1 MRISRI
7 QIRNFRNFKFLDLE
21 ISSQAV
27 IVGDNKIG
35 KSNLIYAL
43 RLILD
48 PSLPDSARQLRRE
61 DFWDG
66 LPRPLSITDRILIS
80 IDFADFEDNPSQLA
94 LLGAHLI
101 ESSPMIA
108 RLTYVFQ
115 PIEGLGR
122 EPIRESDYEFFIF
135 GGNRPEARIRHE
147 IRIRMPLD
155 FLPAL
160 RDVESDFMN
169 WRRSPLRLLL
179 EECTSKITQDSLDS
193 IAAKVSEATNA
204 LKEEREIRGLDA
216 QIGTKMKNMV
226 GSYQAIETS
235 LGFTP
240 TDSEHLIRALRM
252 FIDGG
257 KRGIGDA
264 SLGSS
269 NVLFIVLKL
278 LELELLDAQK
288 SRDHTFLA
296 IEEPEAHLHPHLQR
310 LIYKG
315 VLNPRAHQIQS
326 RSQEAIEEFSS
337 RTILLTTHSP
347 HIVSVSPLKSL
358 VVLRKTIR
366 NTKNTDAVLYDF
378 LRNSSIDIDSWL
390 FSVPAPNGLSLTD
403 FRNISNTVATEGIST
418 VNLDISANEVA
429 DLERYIDVTRGE
441 IVFAKGVL
449 LVEGDAEIFL
459 IPALSKLLCKDLD
472 ELGIS
477 VCSVSG
483 TNFKPYV
490 KFLGPNGLNK
500 PFAVLTDLDPQ
511 SDGSFLGESRI
522 EELLSFLVPLDR
534 LDENHG
540 GLRGLAKENGIFVN
554 SYTLE
559 VDLFACGQ
567 YDAICQTIIELSDN
581 QKAIERAENWRKSPE
596 NLNAEQLL
604 KDIDH
609 ISKGRFA
616 QRLAMRI
623 SGTACPRYI
632 EEAISYVSILCR

>member
-7 QIRNFRNFKFLDLE
+7 QVHNFRNFKDLDLKTG
-21 ISSQAV
+21 SQAV

-48 PSLPDSARQLRRE
+48 PSLPDSVRQLRRE

-66 LPRPLSITDRILIS
+66 VPRPLSIIDKILIS
-80 IDFADFEDNPSQLA
+80 IDFTDFEDNPSQLA
-94 LLGAHLI
+94 LLGAYLI
-101 ESSPMIA
+101 EPSPMVA

-115 PIEGLGR
+115 PKEAL
-122 EPIRESDYEFFIF
+122 ESAPTRESDYEFFIF
-135 GGNRPEARIRHE
+135 GGNRPEARIKHE
-147 IRIRMPLD
+147 IRARMPLD

-179 EECTSKITQDSLDS
+179 DECTSKITQGNLDG
-193 IAAKVSEATNA
+193 IAAKVSEATNT
-204 LKEEREIRGLDA
+204 LKEEAEIKALDV
-216 QIGTKMKNMV
+216 QIGVKLQNMV
-226 GSYQAIETS
+226 GSYQAIDTS

-240 TDSEHLIRALRM
+240 TDPEHLIRALRL

-257 KRGIGDA
+257 KRGISDA
-264 SLGSS
+264 SLGSA
-269 NVLFIVLKL
+269 NILYIVLKL
-278 LELELLDAQK
+278 LELELLVAQK

-315 VLNPRAHQIQS
+315 ILNPRAHQMQS
-326 RSQEAIEEFSS
+326 KSQETSEELSS
-337 RTILLTTHSP
+337 KTILLTTHSP
-347 HIVSVSPLKSL
+347 HIVSVSPIRSL
-358 VVLRKTIR
+358 IILRK
-366 NTKNTDAVLYDF
+366 
-378 LRNSSIDIDSWL
+378 SIH
-390 FSVPAPNGLSLTD
+390 N
-403 FRNISNTVATEGIST
+403 NATEGIST
-418 VNLDISANEVA
+418 VNLDISEDEIA

-459 IPALSKLLCKDLD
+459 IPALSKLLDKDLD

-483 TNFKPYV
+483 TNFKPFV

-500 PFAVLTDLDPQ
+500 PFAVLTDFDPQ
-511 SDGSFLGESRI
+511 SDGSNRGESRI
-522 EELLSFLVPLDR
+522 KELLSCLGSHDMSCGDF
-534 LDENHG
+534 EK
-540 GLRGLAKENGIFVN
+540 LAKENGLFLN
-554 SYTLE
+554 NYTLE
-559 VDLFACGQ
+559 IDLFVDGQ
-567 YDAICQTIIELSDN
+567 HDAICQTIIELSDN
-581 QKAIERAENWRKSPE
+581 PKAKERAKGWRASPKSLDEN
-596 NLNAEQLL
+596 QLL
-604 KDIDH
+604 KDIAH

-623 SGTACPRYI
+623 SDTSCPRYI
-632 EEAISYVSILCR
+632 ADAINYVCARCR

>member
-7 QIRNFRNFKFLDLE
+7 QIHNFRNFKDLDLE
-21 ISSQAV
+21 IGNQAV

-48 PSLPDSARQLRRE
+48 PSLPDSARHLRRE

-66 LPRPLSITDRILIS
+66 LPRPLKSDDIIEIS
-80 IDFADFEDNPSQLA
+80 IDFTDFEENPSQLA
-94 LLGAHLI
+94 LLGTCPI
-101 ESSPMIA
+101 EASPMIS
-108 RLTYVFQ
+108 RLTYVFR
-115 PIEGLGR
+115 PKDGLKGA
-122 EPIRESDYEFFIF
+122 PKRESDYEFFIF
-135 GGNRPEARIRHE
+135 GGAIPEAMIRHE
-147 IRIRMPLD
+147 IRARMPLD

-169 WRRSPLRLLL
+169 WRRSPLRLLVD
-179 EECTSKITQDSLDS
+179 ECTSKITQDNLDG
-193 IAAKVSEATNA
+193 IAAKVSEATDT
-204 LKEEREIRGLDA
+204 LKEEPEIRALA
-216 QIGTKMKNMV
+216 EQINSKLENII

-235 LGFTP
+235 LGFAP
-240 TDSEHLIRALRM
+240 TDPEHLIHALRL

-269 NVLFIVLKL
+269 NVLYVVLKL
-278 LELELLDAQK
+278 LEIKLLKTQN
-288 SRDHTFLA
+288 SRVHTFLA
-296 IEEPEAHLHPHLQR
+296 VEEPEAHLHPHLQR
-310 LIYKG
+310 LIYRG
-315 VLNPRAHQIQS
+315 LLNPRVYQTQS
-326 RSQEAIEEFSS
+326 GSEEISEDFSS

-358 VVLRKTIR
+358 VILQK
-366 NTKNTDAVLYDF
+366 
-378 LRNSSIDIDSWL
+378 
-390 FSVPAPNGLSLTD
+390 SVD
-403 FRNISNTVATEGIST
+403 VDATEGIST
-418 VNLDISANEVA
+418 INLDISDEDIA

-459 IPALSKLLCKDLD
+459 IPVLSKLLGMDLD

-490 KFLGPNGLNK
+490 KFLGTNGLNK

-511 SDGSFLGESRI
+511 PDGPCLGEKRI
-522 EELLSFLVPLDR
+522 KDLLSLLTSHEIREESFETICV
-534 LDENHG
+534 
-540 GLRGLAKENGIFVN
+540 LAKENGIFIN
-554 SYTLE
+554 NYELE
-559 VDLFACGQ
+559 IDLFNCGQ
-567 YDAICQTIIELSDN
+567 HDAICETIIELSEN
-581 QKAIERAENWRKSPE
+581 SRAKDRARTWRDSHE
-596 NLNAEQLL
+596 SLDAEQLL
-604 KDIDH
+604 KDITQ

-623 SGTACPRYI
+623 SGTSCPQYI
-632 EEAISYVSILCR
+632 KDAINYVSEFCR

>member
-7 QIRNFRNFKFLDLE
+7 QVHNFRNFKDLDLE
-21 ISSQAV
+21 TGSQAV

-48 PSLPDSARQLRRE
+48 PSLPDSVRQLRRE

-66 LPRPLSITDRILIS
+66 LPRPLSINDKILIS
-80 IDFADFEDNPSQLA
+80 INFTDFEDNPSQLA
-94 LLGAHLI
+94 LLGAYLI
-101 ESSPMIA
+101 EPSPMVA

-115 PIEGLGR
+115 PKEGLDGA
-122 EPIRESDYEFFIF
+122 PTRESDYEFFIF
-135 GGNRPEARIRHE
+135 GGIRPEDRIRHE
-147 IRIRMPLD
+147 IRARMPLD

-179 EECTSKITQDSLDS
+179 DESTSKITQGNLDG
-193 IAAKVSEATNA
+193 IAAKVSEATNT
-204 LKEEREIRGLDA
+204 LKEEPEIKALDA
-216 QIGTKMKNMV
+216 QIGVKLKDMV

-240 TDSEHLIRALRM
+240 TDPEHLIRALRL

-264 SLGSS
+264 SLGSA
-269 NVLFIVLKL
+269 NILYIVLKL

-315 VLNPRAHQIQS
+315 VLNPRAHQVQS
-326 RSQEAIEEFSS
+326 THKETSEELSS
-337 RTILLTTHSP
+337 KTILLTTHSP
-347 HIVSVSPLKSL
+347 HIVSVSPLRSL
-358 VVLRKTIR
+358 IILRK
-366 NTKNTDAVLYDF
+366 
-378 LRNSSIDIDSWL
+378 SIHD
-390 FSVPAPNGLSLTD
+390 N
-403 FRNISNTVATEGIST
+403 ATEGIST
-418 VNLDISANEVA
+418 VNLDISDDEIA

-449 LVEGDAEIFL
+449 LVEGDAEVFL
-459 IPALSKLLCKDLD
+459 IPALSKLLDKDLD

-477 VCSVSG
+477 VCSVSSA
-483 TNFKPYV
+483 NFKPYV

-500 PFAVLTDLDPQ
+500 PFAVLTDFDPQ
-511 SDGSFLGESRI
+511 SDGSNLGESRI
-522 EELLSFLVPLDR
+522 KELLSCLGSHDMSCG
-534 LDENHG
+534 DIEK
-540 GLRGLAKENGIFVN
+540 LAKENGLFLN
-554 SYTLE
+554 NYTLE
-559 VDLFACGQ
+559 IDLFVDGQ
-567 YDAICQTIIELSDN
+567 HDAICQTIIELSDN
-581 QKAIERAENWRKSPE
+581 QKAIERAKGWRASPKSLDE
-596 NLNAEQLL
+596 EQLL
-604 KDIDH
+604 KDIAH

-616 QRLAMRI
+616 QRLAKRI
-623 SGTACPRYI
+623 AGTSCPQYI
-632 EEAISYVSILCR
+632 ADAINYVCASCR